1 MALLKTKLTDV
12 ISVTGISTVGIFTAG
27 TTPVPVGTS
36 GTTYVRTVLMHNT
49 GLATATSSIY
59 IYPDGVTDVSVG
71 QTAYR
76 VARVD
81 LASNET
87 YFYEMNYPMTL
98 TSGDKIIVEI
108 TEPSIFSG
116 GTGIGSAVNYQVI
129 GDTSS

>member
-116 GTGIGSAVNYQVI
+116 GTGIGSAINYQVI
-129 GDTSS
+129 CDTSS